1 MMGRKRIGDVPGA
14 NMVFSQQIDQQLDGF
29 LRQHCP
35 KPDLIRT
42 ALSRDPLCG
51 VTELMADEIICRRG
65 GRVQECWL
73 ILSGQVEVRSDEQN
87 VTFRGAGEMV
97 GEQGLLHFLSGKN
110 AARTAEIKARGPVRL
125 FRIDAAFQ
133 EGLDGAERVAWIL
146 TLASVV
152 NEKLEQATQGRSELR
167 SSATEQELLLRRFTD
182 GDALGLVKIAASG
195 QTPTIQRRRAIVY
208 FGDIANFSVW
218 SADKDPTEV
227 AKHLRALAKIQIDG
241 IREAGGQVD
250 KLMGDGAMGYWF
262 IDTPERERLEP
273 PAVVKCVTS
282 IASHTSRYF
291 DDHRLDLGMRIGL
304 HAGDVSF
311 GDFGAD
317 NRIAVTVLGATVN
330 TAARYEQAKSPDLGR
345 IRLSPVVRDLSVRA
359 GVDPATFR
367 GPSKVQVKHGVDLD
381 VFCI

>member
-1 MMGRKRIGDVPGA
+1 
-14 NMVFSQQIDQQLDGF
+14 MVFSSEIDQQLDGF

-51 VTELMADEIICRRG
+51 VAELMADEIICRRG

-73 ILSGQVEVRSDEQN
+73 ILSGQVEVRSDEQS

-110 AARTAEIKARGPVRL
+110 AARTAEIKARGLVRL
-125 FRIDAAFQ
+125 LRIDAAFQ

-167 SSATEQELLLRRFTD
+167 SSATEHELLLRRFTD

-195 QTPTIQRRRAIVY
+195 QTSTIQRRRAIVY

-218 SADKDPTEV
+218 SADKDPAEV
-227 AKHLRALAKIQIDG
+227 AKHLRALAKIQIDS

-273 PAVVKCVTS
+273 PAVIKCATS
-282 IASHTSRYF
+282 IAEYTNRYF
-291 DDHRLDLGMRIGL
+291 EDHRLDLGIRIGL

-330 TAARYEQAKSPDLGR
+330 TAARYEQAKSPELGR
-345 IRLSPVVRDLSVRA
+345 IRLSPVLHELSVRA

-367 GPSKVQVKHGVDLD
+367 GPSKVQVKHGVNLD